1 MRGAS
6 AMGFALAVLLALGIF
21 LLPERGLGLSAEEG
35 AALWTVR
42 DDLRYDVAPRHA
54 LRHIRADWAQFG
66 ERATTLTQPPLYFG
80 LLSGWA
86 RVAGEAPFAVRWL
99 SALWVI
105 VGLAASVALA
115 RRITSGGRG
124 WLAVLVGAFC
134 LIYAATVAY
143 TYAQTFALV
152 ALGAW
157 LLTRRPSGR
166 LPRRDAVAYGVALTM
181 LFYTHHVAAPAV
193 LVHGGLLWWTRRGDP
208 AATRDCLRR
217 WLVAVGVAGLAF
229 IPYLVR
235 FAPPELPALRETA
248 IALALV
254 ALPVLLAA
262 VVRGVAL
269 AERSATPALRGLI
282 PALIIALAFVLGIGA
297 NTLAVRAHPDWEAF
311 IATLT
316 TEREPLQAGVV
327 VLPPQHPLW
336 HYDRQ
341 PSTTWRGGVLVD
353 LGWGAQ
359 TPESARDVLER
370 LRTTPRWAL
379 LDASHASSA
388 IIEGELPSARVLVMQ
403 KGETRLWRLD

>member
-1 MRGAS
+1 MRRRS
-6 AMGFALAVLLALGIF
+6 AIGFVLAVLLASGIF
-21 LLPERGLGLSAEEG
+21 LMPERGLGLSAEEG
-35 AALWTVR
+35 AALWAVR
-42 DDLRYDVAPRHA
+42 DDVRYDVAPRDIP
-54 LRHIRADWAQFG
+54 RHIRADWVLFG
-66 ERATTLTQPPLYFG
+66 ERATTLTQPPLYFA
-80 LLSGWA
+80 LLNGWT
-86 RVAGEAPFAVRWL
+86 RIAGESPFAVRWL
-99 SALWVI
+99 SMLWVI

-115 RRITSGGRG
+115 RRIERGGRG

-134 LIYAATVAY
+134 LIYAATAAY

-157 LLTRRPSGR
+157 LLTRDSSHR
-166 LPRRDAVAYGVALTM
+166 LSRRTLTAYALTLTA

-208 AATRDCLRR
+208 SATRDSLRG
-217 WLVAVGVAGLAF
+217 WLMAVGVAGLAF

-235 FAPPELPALRETA
+235 FAPPELPALRETV

-254 ALPVLLAA
+254 ALPVILAGA
-262 VVRGVAL
+262 VRGVAL
-269 AERSATPALRGLI
+269 AERSAYPAVRGLL

-297 NTLAVRAHPDWEAF
+297 NTLAMRDHPDWAAF
-311 IATLT
+311 IAALT

-341 PSTTWRGGVLVD
+341 PSTAWRRGVLVD

-370 LRTTPRWAL
+370 LRTTPRWAML
-379 LDASHASSA
+379 SASHANSA
-388 IIEGELPSARVLVMQ
+388 IIREQFPPESALI
-403 KGETRLWRLD
+403 KTIGDTRLWRLD